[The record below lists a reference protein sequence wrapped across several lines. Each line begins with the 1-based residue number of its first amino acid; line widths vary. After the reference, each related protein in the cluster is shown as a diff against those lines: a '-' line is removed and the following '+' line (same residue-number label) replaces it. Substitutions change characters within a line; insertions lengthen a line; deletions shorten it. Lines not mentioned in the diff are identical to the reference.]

1 MFKADECGKALVKVF
16 RNRIVEFAIYSVV
29 VLVPCV
35 VIFFVAVFP
44 FVCLFRYFVANDILI
59 VRLFVYSAC
68 EKRTV

>member
-1 MFKADECGKALVKVF
+1 MFKADECGKALEKVF
-16 RNRIVEFAIYSVV
+16 RNRIVELAIYSVVVV

-35 VIFFVAVFP
+35 VIFFRRGVS
-44 FVCLFRYFVANDILI
+44 FRLFVANDILI